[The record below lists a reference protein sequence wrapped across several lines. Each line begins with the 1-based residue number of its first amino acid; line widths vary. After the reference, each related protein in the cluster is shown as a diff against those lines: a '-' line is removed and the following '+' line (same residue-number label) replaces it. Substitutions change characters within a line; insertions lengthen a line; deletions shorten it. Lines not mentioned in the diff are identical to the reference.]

1 MKVIFL
7 DIDGVLSPHS
17 KFAPDSAHFP
27 YHVAFSPIA
36 VQNLKNILEK
46 TGAKLVLSTRW
57 VDRLGFTST
66 ALVLASHSIT
76 GPYVIGQDV
85 SKNKNDAVSPC
96 DWLSDK
102 GGKFWGVTIPPKKMS
117 SDKCHEISFWLSDY
131 SDKIK
136 GYCVIDD
143 DFIAGQEDY
152 QVQTDGEVGIT
163 EKDAEK
169 IIEML
174 NSGMKKYKNKIAEHK
189 KRYK

>member
-27 YHVAFSPIA
+27 YHVTFSPAA
-36 VQNLKNILEK
+36 VKNLKHILNV

-57 VDRLGFTST
+57 VDKLGFSNT
-66 ALVLASHSIT
+66 ALVLASHGIT

-85 SKNKNDAVSPC
+85 SKDKNEHVSPG

-102 GGKFWGVTIPPKKMS
+102 GGKFWGITVPPKKMS
-117 SDKCHEISFWLSDY
+117 SDKCHEISFWLNDFSDQ
-131 SDKIK
+131 IK

-143 DFIAGQEDY
+143 DIIAGQEDY

-163 EKDAEK
+163 KKDAEK
-169 IIEML
+169 IIAVL
-174 NSGMKKYKNKIAEHK
+174 NSGMKKYHDKIADYK